1 MPTLYIAGYII
12 LVIILFVIINLALR
26 RGRNQNNKA
35 QANVHKEPSEEA
47 IMLNLA
53 EKQEKIDT
61 ALLTDNKDLPQIT
74 EEEEEYKVD
83 SFNLA
88 EREKELEKKNAF
100 PVVWTTSDII
110 LIYSSHACHFPRNS
124 AGGITSSDGP
134 ILGEGLRELQIKVRQ

>member
-12 LVIILFVIINLALR
+12 LVIVLFVIINLALR

-100 PVVWTTSDII
+100 PVVWTTSEETNE
-110 LIYSSHACHFPRNS
+110 A
-124 AGGITSSDGP
+124 
-134 ILGEGLRELQIKVRQ
+134 IKE